1 MKQNVLRATVTFLF
15 LPGLLLSGETFGSS
29 RYNGE
34 GVELFRTGRLEEA
47 IEKFEEALREDPA
60 SAEARRN
67 LGHAMAALGRR
78 KLQEGDLGSAT
89 EYLEQAVE
97 RQPEEGAFHLL
108 LAVAFFRRGDLHGAR
123 RAVDEALLLE
133 EDDPQARELLG
144 DIYYQEGYLTRAIP
158 EWEAALEKY
167 EGERAGQLEKKILRA
182 GKESA
187 AESGFGREISLH
199 FTLQHDGPVSRE
211 TTRAVLENL
220 EKAYDRIGGEL
231 GVYPPGDIPVILYST
246 ILFSDITESPLWV
259 AGTFD
264 GKIRV
269 PTGGLENLR
278 EAARLRPILT
288 HELAHAFIRA
298 IVPGGLPLWFE
309 EGLAK
314 HFEGLT
320 PEGAEEILQRLGTS
334 PPATL
339 WDLDAGLRGHGAL
352 VEASYLASFLA
363 VRALIDREGF
373 WTVRRILEAAG
384 RGRSFDD
391 AFRDEAGM
399 GLLDFQELWRSSLP

>member
-1 MKQNVLRATVTFLF
+1 MKQSVLLASVTFLF
-15 LPGLLLSGETFGSS
+15 LPGLLFPGRAFGFSG
-29 RYNGE
+29 YNRE
-34 GVELFRTGRLEEA
+34 GVELFRAGRLEEA
-47 IEKFEEALREDPA
+47 VEKFEDALREDPA

-67 LGHAMAALGRR
+67 LGQTLAALGQR
-78 KLQEGDLGSAT
+78 KLQEGDLGSAA
-89 EYLEQAVE
+89 EYLEEAVG
-97 RQPEEGAFHLL
+97 RQPEEAAFHLL
-108 LAVAFFRRGDLHGAR
+108 LAFALFRRGDLYGAR
-123 RAVDEALLLE
+123 RAVDEALYLE
-133 EDDPQARELLG
+133 EEDPQARELLG

-158 EWEAALEKY
+158 EWEVALEKH
-167 EGERAGQLEKKILRA
+167 EGARASQLKKKISRA
-182 GKESA
+182 GKESI
-187 AESGFGREISLH
+187 AESGFGRDISLH

-211 TTRAVLENL
+211 TTRVVLDNL
-220 EKAYDRIGGEL
+220 EKAYDQIGGEL
-231 GVYPPGDIPVILYST
+231 GVYPPGDIPVILYSK

-269 PTGGLENLR
+269 PTGGLENPR
-278 EAARLRPILT
+278 EASRLRPVLA

-298 IVPGGLPLWFE
+298 IAPGGLPLWFE

-320 PEGAEEILQRLGTS
+320 AEGAEQALQRLGRP

-339 WDLDAGLRGHGAL
+339 QDLDVGLRGHGAL

-363 VRALIDREGF
+363 VRGLIEREGF

-384 RGRSFDD
+384 RGRPFDD
-391 AFRDEAGM
+391 AFRDETGM
-399 GLLDFQELWRSSLP
+399 EVLEFQERWRSSLP